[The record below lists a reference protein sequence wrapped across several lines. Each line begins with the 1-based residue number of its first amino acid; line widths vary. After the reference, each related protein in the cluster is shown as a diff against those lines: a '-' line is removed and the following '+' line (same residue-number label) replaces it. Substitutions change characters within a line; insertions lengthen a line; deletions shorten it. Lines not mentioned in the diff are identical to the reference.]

1 MALLKFDNERI
12 SNSEKQNG
20 KALKNFFKMT
30 ISIFGKVLS
39 CFSRAY
45 STQAVVPCRT
55 FCTRSFSKNKS
66 DRIIEK

>member
-30 ISIFGKVLS
+30 ISIFGKVSVGLLKS
-39 CFSRAY
+39 CILVR
-45 STQAVVPCRT
+45 
-55 FCTRSFSKNKS
+55 KL
-66 DRIIEK
+66 